1 MVQHIPDCIFIDF
14 RDPGFDPVFFCRTL
28 KDNSRFQHV
37 PILYLSLQITC
48 DLACNLLSAGAYDCL
63 ERDVDS
69 KLLAAKIF
77 AMMGLKRDLEELG
90 KLRRFQSFGDSLGVF
105 AHDLNNPLSV
115 AVGNVYWLKRNIID
129 QSQTLRLGRV
139 SEALDRITHLIVK
152 ARGVRESL
160 DKDINTTDVDLS
172 APSKK

>member
-1 MVQHIPDCIFIDF
+1 
-14 RDPGFDPVFFCRTL
+14 
-28 KDNSRFQHV
+28 V
-37 PILYLSLQITC
+37 PILYLSPELNSDFVC
-48 DLACNLLSAGAYDCL
+48 DLLSAGAYDCL
-63 ERDVDS
+63 KNDVDP

-77 AMMGLKRDLEELG
+77 AMMGLKRDLEELA
-90 KLRRFQSFGDSLGVF
+90 KLRRFQSLEDSLGVF

-129 QSQTLRLGRV
+129 QSQSLRLGRV

-152 ARGVRESL
+152 ARGVREAL
-160 DKDINTTDVDLS
+160 DKDFNTASVDLS